1 MDIGGF
7 RSQLSTNLTNTSD
20 THVTETQND
29 RRLSLN
35 QNKDGLVPAK
45 NTFGGRACAWLRDAG
60 IIRSKDPAMVA
71 FKAAL
76 KQEMGNDKLAKQ
88 LFKKLDLDNH
98 KPLTERRIETAAKYF
113 EQVAAVKDDPMLGL
127 MGSKKFLNALF
138 AVDKNIQ
145 ANNFNTH
152 GMTTIEKVAV
162 YGYTTSD
169 YGYLNRGLREA
180 GGLGNVQH
188 DGLKSYAQHAVN
200 GLAKLPDATPD
211 PGKSYKTVER
221 GISGF
226 AGIAER
232 YQAGKTVTEHAFTST
247 SEGRGY
253 DGDWQF
259 TIKSSHG
266 KDVSGLSKYGSEKEI
281 LFPPGTQFQVLHVGT
296 TDARDPILGVAITA
310 HHVIMKDV

>member
-7 RSQLSTNLTNTSD
+7 RSPLSTNLTNTTD
-20 THVTETQND
+20 THVTETQGD
-29 RRLSLN
+29 RRLTLN
-35 QNKDGLVPAK
+35 QSKDGLVPAK
-45 NTFGGRACAWLRDAG
+45 NTFGGRACALLRDAG
-60 IIRSKDPAMVA
+60 IIRSKNPATVA

-76 KQEMGNDKLAKQ
+76 RQEVGSDKLATQ
-88 LFKKLDLDNH
+88 LFKKLGLGDH
-98 KPLTERRIETAAKYF
+98 KPLTERRIETAAKYA
-113 EQVAAVKDDPMLGL
+113 EQVAAAKNDPMVGL
-127 MGSKKFLNALF
+127 MGKTKFLNCLF
-138 AVDKNIQ
+138 AVDKNIK
-145 ANNFNTH
+145 ANNFATH

-169 YGYLNRGLREA
+169 YGFLNKGLREA

-188 DGLKSYAQHAVN
+188 AGLKSYVQHAAN
-200 GLAKLPDATPD
+200 GLAKLPDAAPD
-211 PGKSYKTVER
+211 PGKSYTTVAR
-221 GISGF
+221 GVSGF

-247 SEGRGY
+247 SQGRGY

-266 KDVSGLSKYGSEKEI
+266 KDVSGLSKYASEKEI

-296 TDARDPILGVAITA
+296 SDARDPILGVAITA
-310 HHVIMKDV
+310 HHVIMKDL